1 MSTDS
6 APAPAPTLRRDLGLL
21 GLTATGI
28 CSMMGAAINVIPF
41 MLQKSV
47 PGIGPWVVPAY
58 ALAALPAVLAALAYA
73 MLASAMPRS
82 GGSYIYASRAIGP
95 YVGFVASFSQW
106 FGLSIAIGVVSYVI
120 TPFLRDIAEAVG
132 WTGIATTLEQRPVRL
147 AMALLFLWTFV
158 LINLRG
164 IDLYERTLIP
174 LMVAMFVLGGIVIV
188 AGFSH
193 TQSDFAAGLLAKEG
207 RAVPVAP
214 DAPWRWSVILA
225 ACPVLFSS
233 FIGFDSIAQAGGEA
247 KDPHR
252 LLPRAT
258 FLAVGVVGTFY
269 LLFAAAVYHAV
280 PWAFIADEA
289 QRRDITAPGLFG
301 YFLSPGWTVAIVTG
315 AACAL
320 TNDLPAMLL
329 AVSRLMFAWAEDG
342 IMPRRIA
349 AIHARWRTP
358 HIALLL
364 SGGMATLGILGSHF
378 AGSFFLGVDILV
390 TAMLVN
396 FLCMCW
402 SVLALPA
409 RNPAI
414 ARAVR
419 VLPQRG
425 AQVAVAGAG
434 LVLLAVL
441 LTMHTWRDLTQPVAA
456 WYYRSTPMWLAVM
469 AIGSALYLR
478 ERRQTRASGLD
489 LDARFLAL
497 PPQ

>member
-1 MSTDS
+1 MSTPTASS
-6 APAPAPTLRRDLGLL
+6 AAPTLRRDLGLL

-41 MLQKSV
+41 MLQKTV

-58 ALAALPAVLAALAYA
+58 ALAAVPAVLAALAYA
-73 MLASAMPRS
+73 ILASAMPRS

-120 TPFLRDIAEAVG
+120 TPFLRDIAEALG
-132 WTGIATTLEQRPVRL
+132 WSGVAGALELRPVRL
-147 AMALLFLWTFV
+147 GLALAFLWTFV
-158 LINLRG
+158 LVNLRG

-174 LMVAMFVLGGIVIV
+174 LMVAMFVLGGVVIV
-188 AGFSH
+188 AGFTH
-193 TQSDFAAGLLAKEG
+193 TPSDFAAGLLAKDG
-207 RAVPVAP
+207 RVLPPAP
-214 DAPWRWSVILA
+214 AAPWSWAVVLA
-225 ACPVLFSS
+225 ACPILFSS

-247 KDPHR
+247 KDPQR

-258 FLAVGVVGTFY
+258 FLAVGIVGTFY
-269 LLFAAAVYHAV
+269 LLFTAAVYHVV
-280 PWAFIADEA
+280 PWSFIASEA
-289 QRRDITAPGLFG
+289 QQRDLTAPGLFG
-301 YFLSPGWTVAIVTG
+301 YFLSPGWTIAIVTG

-342 IMPRRIA
+342 IMPKRIA

-358 HIALLL
+358 HVALLL
-364 SGGMATLGILGSHF
+364 SGGMATCGILGSHF

-402 SVLALPA
+402 SVLALPG

-414 ARAVR
+414 AREIR

-425 AQVAVAGAG
+425 LQVVVASTGI
-434 LVLLAVL
+434 VLLAL
-441 LTMHTWRDLTQPVAA
+441 LLAMHTWRDLTAPAAA
-456 WYYRSTPMWLAVM
+456 WYYRSTPMWLVVM
-469 AIGSALYLR
+469 AIGTLLYLR
-478 ERRQTRASGLD
+478 ERRQQASSGVD